1 MSEDPRPPTLARL
14 TADAVLDAWAVLVPV
29 SCAACGAPDREL
41 CATCRHRLISSPDAP
56 EGVRWT
62 FPDGTPGAATRR
74 YDRLTASVLLAYKQ
88 EARIGLLR
96 PLAAA
101 MRPAFET
108 VLAEAEAEAEAGA
121 EVEGTGGR
129 HGPAVEVATVPARRR
144 AAMDRGFHPLELLVR
159 RLGARPARPLC
170 WAREPADQ
178 RDFGRIDRFSNLA
191 GALVARA
198 DLAHR
203 RFLLVEDVVTT
214 GATAQE
220 AARAIRAGGGTV
232 SAVVALARV
241 LP

>member
-1 MSEDPRPPTLARL
+1 MT
-14 TADAVLDAWAVLVPV
+14 TNAVLDAWAVLVPV
-29 SCAACGAPDREL
+29 SCAACGTPDREL
-41 CATCRHRLISSPDAP
+41 CATCYDRLVWSPDAP

-62 FPDGTPGAATRR
+62 FPDGTPGAAARR

-101 MRPAFET
+101 VRPVFET
-108 VLAEAEAEAEAGA
+108 ALAEAA
-121 EVEGTGGR
+121 GGR
-129 HGPAVEVATVPARRR
+129 HDPVVEVATVPARRR
-144 AAMDRGFHPLELLVR
+144 AAMDRGFHPVERLVR
-159 RLGARPARPLC
+159 RLGAQPVRPLR

-178 RDFGRIDRFSNLA
+178 RDFGRVDRFGNLA
-191 GALVARA
+191 GALVARS
-198 DLAHR
+198 DLADR

-214 GATAQE
+214 GATAGE
-220 AARAIRAGGGTV
+220 AVRAIRAGGGAV